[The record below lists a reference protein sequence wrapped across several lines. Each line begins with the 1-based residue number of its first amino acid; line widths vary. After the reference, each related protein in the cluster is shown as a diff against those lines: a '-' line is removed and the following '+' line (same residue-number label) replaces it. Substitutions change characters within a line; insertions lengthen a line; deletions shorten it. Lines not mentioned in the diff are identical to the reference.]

1 MAIRHG
7 SIVWQR
13 LTCLER
19 FDDSENALSP
29 VVYENGAEKS
39 VFPHLPFAKFA
50 LERLF
55 AHVCPPMDGKC
66 PGNGESL
73 SAARVVARI
82 RLC

>member
-1 MAIRHG
+1 
-7 SIVWQR
+7 VWQR

-29 VVYENGAEKS
+29 VVYQNGAEKGS
-39 VFPHLPFAKFA
+39 FSHLPFAIFA

-55 AHVCPPMDGKC
+55 AYVCPPVDGKC
-66 PGNGESL
+66 AGNGEGL
-73 SAARVVARI
+73 SAARV